1 MKNQLF
7 IFLTTFIFLNSCG
20 LAKESFTGKTIQ
32 YKTTDDVTVT
42 ADLYKISK
50 TDAPY
55 ILLFHQAAFS
65 RGEYREI
72 APQLNQMGFNC
83 LAADQRSGI
92 TVNGVKNET
101 NKSAKKLG
109 ESTKYIDAIQDLIAT
124 YLYAKNTLKAKKI
137 IIWGSSYSASLVLH
151 LAGLYPNNIKGVL
164 SFSPGEYF
172 KIKTHSIADEAKKI
186 KCPVFITSAKNEQKD
201 WQNIYDNITSKKT
214 FFIPSKNG
222 NHGSKA
228 LWKKHESH
236 QEYWLAVKS
245 FLSHFID

>member
-1 MKNQLF
+1 MKNQLLIILSF
-7 IFLTTFIFLNSCG
+7 VFLSSCSY
-20 LAKESFTGKTIQ
+20 AKDSFNGKTVH
-32 YKTTDDVTVT
+32 YKSEDNVNVT
-42 ADLYKISK
+42 ADLYMTNDTS
-50 TDAPY
+50 APF
-55 ILLFHQAAFS
+55 ILLFHQAGFS

-72 APQLNQMGFNC
+72 APQLNELGFNC

-101 NKSAKKLG
+101 NKSAKKLKKG
-109 ESTKYIDAIQDLIAT
+109 TKYVDAIPDLIAT
-124 YLYAKNTLKAKKI
+124 YLYAKNQLKAKKI

-151 LAGLYPNNIKGVL
+151 LAGLYPNEIKGVL

-172 KIKTHSIADEAKKI
+172 KIKNNSIADEALKI

-201 WQNIYDNITSKKT
+201 WQNIYDNIPSKKT

-228 LWKKHESH
+228 LWKKQESH
-236 QEYWLAVKS
+236 AEYWVAVKS
-245 FLSHFID
+245 FLSQFDN